1 MSMGIDIYEDFEE
14 IRVKDVYI
22 VDVFTDPTPV
32 VLLEDTQG
40 KMLPIYIGHL
50 EALSIGNVIKNIS
63 LPRPMAHD
71 LMINIFERLEVKI
84 EGVLIDEKIDKI
96 YYARLLLKK
105 DNNVMQFDARPSD
118 CIALALRVGAP
129 IWVRKKVLEGS
140 EFEMSRFEGAR
151 VINIFG

>member
-22 VDVFTDPTPV
+22 VDIFTDPTPV
-32 VLLEDTQG
+32 VLLEGAQG

-129 IWVRKKVLEGS
+129 IRVRKKVLEGS
-140 EFEMSRFEGAR
+140 EVEMSRFEGAR
-151 VINIFG
+151 VISIFG

>member
-1 MSMGIDIYEDFEE
+1 MGIDIYEDLEE

-63 LPRPMAHD
+63 PPRPMAHD

-129 IWVRKKVLEGS
+129 IRVRKKVLESS
-140 EFEMSRFEGAR
+140 EVEMSRFEGAR